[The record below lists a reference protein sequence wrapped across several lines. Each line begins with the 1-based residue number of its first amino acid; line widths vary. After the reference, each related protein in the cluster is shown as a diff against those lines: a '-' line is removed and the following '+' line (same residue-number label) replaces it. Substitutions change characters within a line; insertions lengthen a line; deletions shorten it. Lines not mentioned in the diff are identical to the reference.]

1 MKHLIQKLK
10 SGLMILMTIVV
21 GLPLN
26 TQLVQAAAPGVTPPG
41 YAIEESAIP
50 LMVTLEGES
59 TNVHTRPYML
69 WTSGSQVFMM
79 VKSTHKIQYMEID
92 GTRSENLDRYEADQ
106 TIYVNGIPYANP
118 ADTLNG
124 NIKDAHWTVV
134 RFPLSVFT
142 SNPQTTRFSFFVK
155 GIGGGHD
162 VGGYMNIEI
171 PKVTVNVNKTW
182 DGGPKTPVSITL
194 YRQIGN
200 EARQIVDR
208 DDNPFILSTAN
219 PTKGFTNLLFTDN
232 AGRIYIYSFEESD
245 PGAGYEVTFSS
256 SYNQD
261 TKTYTFDLINTYTN
275 PGPIVDP
282 IELNKTAT
290 PFNGMVNEWDVK
302 LRIESG
308 QTQTTSDTILVI
320 DRSGSMANYNRMKN
334 AKVAANSLINKL
346 LPAGNTRNRVAVVS
360 FAGSPYNTSSDVT
373 VNSHFTTNSTTAS
386 NAVNSLIADGGTHT
400 QAGMR
405 KARELI
411 ATSTANLKNIVLLS
425 DGRPTFCYGV
435 NSPWKMNTAN
445 LIAYPNYGWQTPTT
459 VPENQFN
466 NDRVGAGNSM
476 YQRYDNPSGTSNDKW
491 YNCGNHAIAEAGF
504 FKTSYPSSNLYTIA
518 LSAGEEGGPVLNA
531 MASPGK
537 AYTAEPDELTEIFN
551 EIAGKIN
558 NFIQSA
564 TIIDNMAPGVVATQI
579 ISCTGG
585 CSTVNPSIIN
595 AGKTV
600 KWEPTFTWNDTIGK
614 YVAEL
619 VYRVRLDED
628 ILTAPHDNDGLYPA
642 NANATITYNGESTA
656 DFPVPKIDPVFV
668 KIKKTLGG
676 DDCVGCKFTFRLTLP
691 NGTTEHHTVV
701 AGQEITLYHPMPI
714 GNYTISEVSATDA
727 NGNSMSLDQY
737 VISFNKTSFALA
749 LGGADQIISATNT
762 VKTGSVTVD
771 KKWVGVPGTKA
782 VVTLH
787 ADSVS
792 TGQTVELNA
801 NNEWQHT
808 FTNLRQYNR
817 NGSPIKYTIVE
828 TKIDGYADPE
838 YSDNGEGIMIVN
850 GSGAITVTNRYIPET
865 TNVTGY
871 KQWVG
876 GQYFNDGKRPDIQL
890 QLYRDGIAHL
900 DPVTLTGGATP
911 QLSYTWEN
919 VPKTDINGNVYTYSV
934 DEVKTPDNYTKT
946 KSEDGLTVIN
956 TYGASLVEVIATKT
970 WVNGPAPVAIE
981 FQLYRQTIAEAEPS
995 KVGLPVT
1002 LDPGTLTY
1010 TWPNMP
1016 ATDDDGRTYTYSVKE
1031 VTVLSN
1037 FNTSYGNTELDIIN
1051 TYVIPKTEVTV
1062 TKKWVGGSTPRPTI
1076 QVQLYQ
1082 NNGAFGDPVSLPNGT
1097 TEYTW
1102 ADLDATDI
1110 NGNIYTYSVDEVKAP
1125 ENYIKTVNGFTITN
1139 TYKSPKIEI
1148 TGTKAWVNGPTP
1160 RPNVELQLYRDG
1172 AAFGDSVT
1180 LVDGET
1186 SHTWTELDKTDS
1198 NGKTYAYTVDEVDVP
1213 TNYVKTV
1220 SEDGLT
1226 VTNTYQSPKIEI
1238 TGTKAWVNGPTPRP
1252 NVELQLYRDGAAF
1265 GDSVTLVDGETSH
1278 TWTELDKT
1286 DSNGKAYKYTVDE
1299 VYIPTNY
1306 TKTISEDGL
1315 TVTNTYKSPKI
1326 EVTGKKVW
1334 VNGPIPRPDV
1344 ELQLYRDGA
1353 AFGDSVTLADGETSH
1368 TWTELDKTDSNG
1380 KVYTYTVD
1388 EINVPENYIKGVDG
1402 FVITNTYESPKI
1414 EITGTKVW
1422 VNGPTPR
1429 PDVRLQLLRDGTVQ
1443 DAVTLSHGTTSHTWT
1458 GLDKT
1463 DSNGK
1468 VYKYTVDEANVPTNY
1483 VKTISEDGRTVTNTY
1498 ESPKADVTATKVWIG
1513 GSVLTKP
1520 DVTFQLKQN
1529 GVNYGAPVILETAD
1543 GNSEISHTWKDLDIN
1558 DKDGVAYEYTVEE
1571 VDPLAPWG
1579 KVSEIKLTVT
1589 NKYTSPKINIPVE
1602 KLWEGGEKVRPES
1615 IEVNLL
1621 RDGVNA
1627 GEDTLVLSEDNS
1639 WSGKWTVDETDAEGN
1654 KYVYTVEEVAVD
1666 NFTSEVFESEEGVFI
1681 LNTYNIPTK
1690 DIMVKK
1696 VWEDPFATHPD
1707 AIINLLRDGEVIAS
1721 QVLQNGKWFHT
1732 WKVEMTDIDGTPY
1745 TYTIE
1750 EEKLENYESRI
1761 TGSLTEGFVV
1771 TNCWLEPGK
1780 GDLVVPKT
1788 GAGSAMSPFIALFA
1802 LLLIALGVRGR
1813 KLAKQIA

>member
-1 MKHLIQKLK
+1 
-10 SGLMILMTIVV
+10 
-21 GLPLN
+21 
-26 TQLVQAAAPGVTPPG
+26 
-41 YAIEESAIP
+41 
-50 LMVTLEGES
+50 
-59 TNVHTRPYML
+59 
-69 WTSGSQVFMM
+69 
-79 VKSTHKIQYMEID
+79 
-92 GTRSENLDRYEADQ
+92 
-106 TIYVNGIPYANP
+106 
-118 ADTLNG
+118 
-124 NIKDAHWTVV
+124 
-134 RFPLSVFT
+134 
-142 SNPQTTRFSFFVK
+142 
-155 GIGGGHD
+155 
-162 VGGYMNIEI
+162 
-171 PKVTVNVNKTW
+171 
-182 DGGPKTPVSITL
+182 
-194 YRQIGN
+194 
-200 EARQIVDR
+200 
-208 DDNPFILSTAN
+208 
-219 PTKGFTNLLFTDN
+219 
-232 AGRIYIYSFEESD
+232 
-245 PGAGYEVTFSS
+245 
-256 SYNQD
+256 
-261 TKTYTFDLINTYTN
+261 
-275 PGPIVDP
+275 
-282 IELNKTAT
+282 
-290 PFNGMVNEWDVK
+290 MVNEWDIK

-425 DGRPTFCYGV
+425 DGQPTFCYGV
-435 NSPWKMNTAN
+435 NSPWKMDTAN

-459 VPENQFN
+459 VPEDQFN

-476 YQRYDNPSGTSNDKW
+476 YQRYDNPGGTANDKY

-504 FKTSYPSSNLYTIA
+504 FKSSHPESLYTIA
-518 LSAGEEGGPVLNA
+518 LSAGEEGTPVLNA
-531 MASPGK
+531 MASSGK
-537 AYTAEPDELTEIFN
+537 SYTAEPDELTAIFN

-564 TIIDNMAPGVVATQI
+564 TVIDNMAPGVVATQI
-579 ISCTGG
+579 VSGTGG
-585 CSTVNPSIIN
+585 SIIN

-600 KWEPTFTWNDTIGK
+600 KWEPTFTWNDTVGK

-691 NGTTEHHTVV
+691 NGTTEQHTVV

-749 LGGADQIISATNT
+749 LGGADQVISVTNT

-782 VVTLH
+782 VVTLY
-787 ADSVS
+787 ADGVS

-801 NNEWQHT
+801 NNEWQYT

-828 TKIDGYADPE
+828 TKIDGYAEPE
-838 YSDNGEGIMIVN
+838 YSDNGEGITIVN
-850 GSGAITVTNRYIPET
+850 GSGAITVTNRYVPET

-890 QLYRDGIAHL
+890 QLYRDGTAYL

-911 QLSYTWEN
+911 QLSYTWKN
-919 VPKTDINGNVYTYSV
+919 VPKTDINGIVYAYSV
-934 DEVKTPDNYTKT
+934 DEVKASDNYTKT

-956 TYGASLVEVIATKT
+956 TYGPSPVEVIATKT

-1002 LDPGTLTY
+1002 LNPGTLTY
-1010 TWPNMP
+1010 TWSNMP
-1016 ATDDDGRTYTYSVKE
+1016 ATDDDGRAYTYSVKE

-1037 FNTSYGNTELDIIN
+1037 FNTSYGNTELDIVN

-1082 NNGAFGDPVSLPNGT
+1082 NNVALGDPVSLPNGT
-1097 TEYTW
+1097 TEHTW
-1102 ADLDATDI
+1102 AELDATDI
-1110 NGNIYTYSVDEVKAP
+1110 NGNAYTYTVDEVEAP
-1125 ENYIKTVNGFTITN
+1125 ENYTKTVDGFTITN

-1160 RPNVELQLYRDG
+1160 RPDVELQLYRDG
-1172 AAFGDSVT
+1172 VAFGDSVT

-1198 NGKTYAYTVDEVDVP
+1198 NGKTYTYTVDEVNIP
-1213 TNYVKTV
+1213 TNYVKTI

-1238 TGTKAWVNGPTPRP
+1238 TGTKAWVNGPATHPD
-1252 NVELQLYRDGAAF
+1252 VELQLYRDGVTF
-1265 GDSVTLVDGETSH
+1265 GDSVTLHHGTTSH
-1278 TWTELDKT
+1278 TWTGLDKT
-1286 DSNGKAYKYTVDE
+1286 DSNGKVYKYTVDE

-1326 EVTGKKVW
+1326 EITGTKVW
-1334 VNGPIPRPDV
+1334 VNGPTPRPDV
-1344 ELQLYRDGA
+1344 ELQLYRDGVT
-1353 AFGDSVTLADGETSH
+1353 FGDSVTLHHGTTSH
-1368 TWTELDKTDSNG
+1368 TWTGLDKTDSNG
-1380 KVYTYTVD
+1380 KTYAYTVD
-1388 EINVPENYIKGVDG
+1388 EVNVPENYVKGVDG

-1429 PDVRLQLLRDGTVQ
+1429 PDVRLQLLRDGVVQ

-1468 VYKYTVDEANVPTNY
+1468 VYKYSVDEASVPTNY
-1483 VKTISEDGRTVTNTY
+1483 VKTISEDGLTVTNTY
-1498 ESPKADVTATKVWIG
+1498 ESPKADIIATKQWVNGPAPVAIQFQLYRKIATELTPNKVGLPVTISPSASMTYTWKNMPVTDDNGNTYTYSVDEVDVPLNYGKTFSEDGLTVINTYIIPKTNITG
-1513 GSVLTKP
+1513 TKEWVKGSKP
-1520 DVTFQLKQN
+1520 DVQLQLQRN
-1529 GVNYGAPVILETAD
+1529 GSPFGQPVTVTKD
-1543 GNSEISHTWKDLDIN
+1543 DPSHTWTDLDATDIN
-1558 DKDGVAYEYTVEE
+1558 GNVYTYTVDE
-1571 VDPLAPWG
+1571 VDVPENYTKTISDDG
-1579 KVSEIKLTVT
+1579 LTVT
-1589 NKYTSPKINIPVE
+1589 NTYVIPKVNITGTKVWVGGTKPSVELQLYRNDVAFGLPVTVTKDDASYNWTDLDGTDINGNVYTYTVDEVSVPEHYTKSISDDGLTVTNTYVIPTWNATVV
-1602 KLWEGGEKVRPES
+1602 KKWEGGSKVRPAS
-1615 IEVNLL
+1615 ITVKLYRQLNIEDAKEELVGEREVDALTGWTTTWEDLPQTNQDGVYYIYWVDEVDVLNFNSNIDYDEDAIITNTYVSPKVDLCVEKQWSDDRDHQPVEVEIL
-1621 RDGVNA
+1621 RDGVRIKVV
-1627 GEDTLVLSEDNS
+1627 TLSADNY
-1639 WSGKWTVDETDAEGN
+1639 WQECFYDELDSTDGEGN
-1654 KYVYTVEEVAVD
+1654 QYTYSVREATKLPDYTNKVAQEYFEED
-1666 NFTSEVFESEEGVFI
+1666 GIIIFTVT
-1681 LNTYNIPTK
+1681 NTYVP
-1690 DIMVKK
+1690 
-1696 VWEDPFATHPD
+1696 P
-1707 AIINLLRDGEVIAS
+1707 
-1721 QVLQNGKWFHT
+1721 
-1732 WKVEMTDIDGTPY
+1732 
-1745 TYTIE
+1745 
-1750 EEKLENYESRI
+1750 
-1761 TGSLTEGFVV
+1761 
-1771 TNCWLEPGK
+1771 
-1780 GDLVVPKT
+1780 VPKT
-1788 GAGSAMSPFIALFA
+1788 GVGSAMSPFIALFA
-1802 LLLIALGVRGR
+1802 LFLIALGARGR